1 MDQAIS
7 FLGEKGKAKRI
18 DFDPLRASD
27 VMIPEGYV
35 VSPCCLS
42 RPTSGHSQ
50 CANGT
55 RLGCALCFGRHVC
68 VACRL

>member
-27 VMIPEGYV
+27 VMIPEGYF
-35 VSPCCLS
+35 VSPCCVS
-42 RPTSGHSQ
+42 WVHTGQ
-50 CANGT
+50 
-55 RLGCALCFGRHVC
+55 
-68 VACRL
+68 